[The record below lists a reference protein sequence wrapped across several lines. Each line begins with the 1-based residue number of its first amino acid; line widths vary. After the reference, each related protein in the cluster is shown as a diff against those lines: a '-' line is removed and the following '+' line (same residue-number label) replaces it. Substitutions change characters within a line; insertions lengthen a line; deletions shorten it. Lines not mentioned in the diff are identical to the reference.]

1 MAEKHL
7 EDYVLHNDDDMLT
20 FGAWWKLVDD
30 DEVVEVQYPHEHHGL
45 TGKASNHAKKEVMVD
60 FLEFVDLNS
69 QPNGRQAGSYS
80 AQFFF
85 LPKFTRIAAPRDG
98 EEKMQSSVVCQ
109 FNKAQTEKGKQTCRN
124 TAATDWL
131 QKHRPKVALHPSMTD
146 YCDTCKHF
154 KEQLSRNQAVLN
166 RLHQSGSATAGEI
179 RALETTKEEL
189 EEELADHKRVATQ
202 SREYY
207 KTAIDKCHEQWAKI
221 EQLTQKNALT
231 RRERED
237 LDGAKHCFTATI
249 SADYQQS
256 KLIPSWGKTK
266 QPGSTY
272 YLQKVSHDI
281 FGIVDHSNDN
291 SVVYL
296 FDERIGPKNTDHTL
310 SFLTHFWNQLHHQ
323 HPWIHR
329 LAIFLDNA
337 TSTNKNKYLF
347 SWAMEMVSSGEID
360 HVHISF
366 MVAGYTKFAPDRLFS
381 VTGSAYKRED
391 VFTIHELKALCGQSA
406 TTFITD
412 GQQVLTWRD
421 SLGDKYSDLPG
432 VRKLHDFLVVKAH
445 NGDVVMKVRKNCFT
459 GVWKDSP
466 LRVRD
471 STAIGVP
478 TTTYSDTHLHSI
490 SAEKTANMVTM
501 YDRFIPLDRR
511 PDYLPTCSTAPTLA
525 PASTPAP
532 LTTPGRQRKRK
543 QSKCST
549 TGCDGSGHKNPSRCT
564 DGHKTRAGCP
574 RGQ

>member
-1 MAEKHL
+1 MVRIVIKLIITNTAIKIINNNLFLSLARAPHTHTHTHTHTHSHTHTKAQNQWLRENVIDAHGNLLFCRECLVSCLGIHTTRITRQRVIKQKQKDQPIVELTKKEVAEKHL

-98 EEKMQSSVVCQ
+98 EKNYEEKMQSSVVFQ

-256 KLIPSWGKTK
+256 KLIPSWGKTE

-366 MVAGYTKFAPDRLFS
+366 MVAGHTKFAPDRLFS
-381 VTGSAYKRED
+381 VTGSAYK
-391 VFTIHELKALCGQSA
+391 C
-406 TTFITD
+406 
-412 GQQVLTWRD
+412 
-421 SLGDKYSDLPG
+421 SLYMS
-432 VRKLHDFLVVKAH
+432 
-445 NGDVVMKVRKNCFT
+445 
-459 GVWKDSP
+459 
-466 LRVRD
+466 
-471 STAIGVP
+471 
-478 TTTYSDTHLHSI
+478 
-490 SAEKTANMVTM
+490 
-501 YDRFIPLDRR
+501 
-511 PDYLPTCSTAPTLA
+511 
-525 PASTPAP
+525 
-532 LTTPGRQRKRK
+532 
-543 QSKCST
+543 
-549 TGCDGSGHKNPSRCT
+549 
-564 DGHKTRAGCP
+564 
-574 RGQ
+574 